1 MVCYIIKKSCNLNQN
16 LISFLTLYKMLLLSD
31 LKPGYR
37 AKISAIS
44 DELLGSK
51 LMDLGCFVGQNIEL
65 TNIAPLGCPIA
76 FKVLD
81 SIVSIRLNDAKNIQ
95 VEQLN

>member
-1 MVCYIIKKSCNLNQN
+1 
-16 LISFLTLYKMLLLSD
+16 MLLLSD
-31 LKPGYR
+31 LKPGHL

-44 DELLGSK
+44 DDLLGSK

-65 TNIAPLGCPIA
+65 TNIAPFGCPIA

-81 SIVSIRLNDAKNIQ
+81 SVVSIRLKDAKKIQ
-95 VEQLN
+95 VEHIA